1 MKGGIPR
8 EIESFL
14 LFVCCRRVSH
24 GVYSHVFMKYR
35 TGAVLIVL
43 IAALVGFF
51 VYTTEQNL
59 ESQYKFKKGLD
70 LAGGTLLT
78 YRADVSGIVREEI
91 SDSMRTLRDVI
102 ERRVNSADVSGA
114 LGVLEPV
121 IQEETVNL
129 GETNEHRI
137 VVELPGVT
145 DLDEATAY
153 LQKTPILEF
162 KLLGNGD
169 ELVANGTGTPEYI
182 ITGLT
187 GRYLTKTQLQFSSGG
202 GLMQEPIVA
211 LTFNKEG
218 ADLFAQITREHVG
231 EILAIFLDGQIISA
245 PVIQTEISDG
255 QAVITGIGNPEE
267 ARELTSNLKFGALP
281 VPIELIGAENIGA
294 SLGSGIAAAGV
305 RAGFWGIIVIAGFMI
320 LWYRLPGVIATL
332 SLMVYA
338 VLTLALFKII
348 PVTLT
353 AAGIAG
359 FVLSVGMAID
369 ANILVFERLKEELRS
384 GKNINDAIAQGFS
397 RAWLS
402 IRDGNLTSI
411 LAALILFY
419 MTGSLVRGFALT
431 LILGVVVSMFSAV
444 IITKIFMY
452 AIAPKTM
459 TSAMRFLFNSGFS
472 KH

>member
-1 MKGGIPR
+1 
-8 EIESFL
+8 
-14 LFVCCRRVSH
+14 
-24 GVYSHVFMKYR
+24 MKYR
-35 TGAVLIVL
+35 IGALLILSVAVLL
-43 IAALVGFF
+43 GLF
-51 VYTTEQNL
+51 VYTTEQSPD
-59 ESQYKFKKGLD
+59 SQYRFKKGLD

-78 YRADVSGIVREEI
+78 YRADISGIAPEEI
-91 SDSMRTLRDVI
+91 GDSMSTLRDVI
-102 ERRVNSADVSGA
+102 ERRVNSGDVSGA
-114 LGVLEPV
+114 LGVLEPL
-121 IQEETVNL
+121 IQEETVDL
-129 GETNEHRI
+129 GETDEYR
-137 VVELPGVT
+137 VTVELPGVT

-153 LQKTPILEF
+153 LQKTPVLEF

-182 ITGLT
+182 TTGLT
-187 GRYLTKTQLQFSSGG
+187 GRYLTKTQLQFGSGG
-202 GLMQEPIVA
+202 GAGLIQEPIVA
-211 LTFNKEG
+211 LTFNDEG

-267 ARELTSNLKFGALP
+267 ARELTNNLKFGALP

-294 SLGSGIAAAGV
+294 SLGSDIVASGV
-305 RAGFWGIIVIAGFMI
+305 RAGLWGLVVIAVFMI
-320 LWYRLPGVIATL
+320 LWYRLPGAIATL
-332 SLMVYA
+332 SLIVYA
-338 VLTLALFKII
+338 VLTLALFKFI

-359 FVLSVGMAID
+359 FILSVGMAVD
-369 ANILVFERLKEELRS
+369 ANILISERMKEELRS
-384 GKNINDAIAQGFS
+384 GRTINDAIAQGFS

-431 LILGVVVSMFSAV
+431 LILGVIISMFSAV
-444 IITKIFMY
+444 IVTKIFMY

-459 TSAMRFLFNSGFS
+459 SPATQFLFGSGFS
-472 KH
+472 KS

>member
-1 MKGGIPR
+1 
-8 EIESFL
+8 
-14 LFVCCRRVSH
+14 
-24 GVYSHVFMKYR
+24 MKYR
-35 TGAVLIVL
+35 VGAVLIVA

-51 VYTTEQNL
+51 VYTTEQNP
-59 ESQYKFKKGLD
+59 ESRFGFKQGLD
-70 LAGGTLLT
+70 LAGGTLLI
-78 YRADVSGIVREEI
+78 YRADVSGIAPEEI
-91 SDSMRTLRDVI
+91 SDSMHTLRDVI
-102 ERRVNSADVSGA
+102 ERRVNSGDVSGA

-121 IQEETVNL
+121 IQEEVVDL
-129 GETNEHRI
+129 GETDEYR
-137 VVELPGVT
+137 VTVELPGVT

-153 LQKTPILEF
+153 LQKTPVLEF
-162 KLLGNGD
+162 KLLSNGD
-169 ELVANGTGTPEYI
+169 EPIANGTGTPEYVA
-182 ITGLT
+182 TGLT
-187 GRYLTKTQLQFSSGG
+187 GRYLTKTQLQFGSAGG
-202 GLMQEPIVA
+202 VGLIQEPIVA
-211 LTFNKEG
+211 LTFNDEG

-231 EILAIFLDGQIISA
+231 EILAIFLDGQIISE

-255 QAVITGIGNPEE
+255 QAIITGIGNPEE

-294 SLGSGIAAAGV
+294 TLGSDIVASGVKAGLGGLVIIAV
-305 RAGFWGIIVIAGFMI
+305 FMI

-338 VLTLALFKII
+338 LLTLALFKVI

-369 ANILVFERLKEELRS
+369 ANILVFERMKEELRS
-384 GKNINDAIAQGFS
+384 GKNITDAIAQGFS

-419 MTGSLVRGFALT
+419 MTTSLVRGFALT
-431 LILGVVVSMFSAV
+431 LILGVAVSMFSA
-444 IITKIFMY
+444 IIVTKVFMY

-459 TSAMRFLFNSGFS
+459 TRVTRFLFSSGLS
-472 KH
+472 KF